1 MNNLLEIRNKW
12 SWEEIMER
20 EYIELKNGNVDNW
33 LESIFSKQKYP
44 NDFYDVAHSQLM
56 YQHICQIKGIVN
68 IIIEKIKRREFNS
81 RNQVDQINELIEID
95 INQTNSYGKLQT
107 LFKQNGN
114 LMSEA
119 SKLIYYLDEVTLS
132 SNNMVKTM
140 LDYYNATRINKI
152 MTQKKIN
159 LDKRLWEVK
168 RKEYLNEPSRKRR
181 SVVLDEDDNS
191 DKLKIT
197 IH

>member
-1 MNNLLEIRNKW
+1 MNNLHEIRNKW

-20 EYIELKNGNVDNW
+20 EYIELKNGNVDDW
-33 LESIFSKQKYP
+33 LESIFSKQKHP

-56 YQHICQIKGIVN
+56 YQHICQIKEIVN

-81 RNQVDQINELIEID
+81 RKQVDQINELIEID
-95 INQTNSYGKLQT
+95 INQTNSYEKLQT

-140 LDYYNATRINKI
+140 LDYHNATRINKTMI
-152 MTQKKIN
+152 QKKIN
-159 LDKRLWEVK
+159 LNKRLWEVK
-168 RKEYLNEPSRKRR
+168 RKEYLNEPCRKRR
-181 SVVLDEDDNS
+181 SVVLDEDETVIN
-191 DKLKIT
+191 
-197 IH
+197 

>member
-20 EYIELKNGNVDNW
+20 EYIELKNGNVDKW

-56 YQHICQIKGIVN
+56 YQHICQIKEIVN

-95 INQTNSYGKLQT
+95 INQINSYGKLQT

-152 MTQKKIN
+152 MIQKKIN